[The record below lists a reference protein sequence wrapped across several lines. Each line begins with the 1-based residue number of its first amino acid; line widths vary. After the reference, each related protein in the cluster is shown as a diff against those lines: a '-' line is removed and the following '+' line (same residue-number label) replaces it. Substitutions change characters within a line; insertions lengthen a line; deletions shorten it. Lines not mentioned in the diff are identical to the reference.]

1 MLRRNFEDPAFI
13 SFDILSAVFQHH
25 FPKISNKNGMLYM
38 SNLQLFTN
46 LIAIVE
52 LNEEEQDPLCMFLF
66 DDIKSQQGQDPDAI
80 QLVEEIKEHKRVS
93 LSTIEP
99 TCYTKD
105 L

>member
-1 MLRRNFEDPAFI
+1 
-13 SFDILSAVFQHH
+13 
-25 FPKISNKNGMLYM
+25 M

-66 DDIKSQQGQDPDAI
+66 DDIKSQQGQDPEAI

-105 L
+105 SDVPTDLLISSVFSCDYVNFHIWDNCYERHKGSQTV